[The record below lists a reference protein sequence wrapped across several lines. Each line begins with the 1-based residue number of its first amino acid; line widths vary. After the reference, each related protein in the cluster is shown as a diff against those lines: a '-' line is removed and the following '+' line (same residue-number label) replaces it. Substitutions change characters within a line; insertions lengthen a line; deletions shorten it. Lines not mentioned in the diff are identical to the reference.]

1 MWASAPT
8 NVCEK
13 RTGRTE
19 SSVPYK
25 DLQWNENI
33 LHHRRIRRCAIISTA
48 GCFTIFPARQLFPM
62 GALSPRRR
70 RCSLDLQRDF
80 RVLAAMFFCGLIL
93 WLAVQSN
100 LHLSASFC
108 PLFLARQKKWVCEA
122 TAAVS
127 PRKRQSGESG
137 QAGCCAESPPE
148 ALPAKPKKKKHGVR
162 ESK

>member
-33 LHHRRIRRCAIISTA
+33 LHHRRIRRCAVISTA
-48 GCFTIFPARQLFPM
+48 GCFTIFPARQLLPM

-70 RCSLDLQRDF
+70 RCNIALQRDS
-80 RVLAAMFFCGLIL
+80 RVLAAMFFYGVLLWHCGTIRS
-93 WLAVQSN
+93 AS
-100 LHLSASFC
+100 SASFC
-108 PLFLARQKKWVCEA
+108 PLFLARQTEPNCK
-122 TAAVS
+122 
-127 PRKRQSGESG
+127 
-137 QAGCCAESPPE
+137 
-148 ALPAKPKKKKHGVR
+148 PAKRLQFGEDEQRNGRDLPLAAGR
-162 ESK
+162 GMWSL